1 MLPKNFMLIHI
12 LFYFFLLMWRFKI
25 LIGCFSYMYIYVC
38 VCVSGDLSLVDLFN
52 WLHDVLF
59 MKDFYLILWDVKSFK
74 SFVKTS
80 ILVNLFVFFCVI
92 ACFFVFGGFFLLFFF
107 KNNVLI
113 HVQWWVDPRCLPWFS
128 PTAIIWTP
136 GFSSVG

>member
-92 ACFFVFGGFFLLFFF
+92 ACFFVFGGVFLLFFF
-107 KNNVLI
+107 QKQRFNSRSVMS
-113 HVQWWVDPRCLPWFS
+113 RS
-128 PTAIIWTP
+128 PLLTLVFTHRYILNT
-136 GFSSVG
+136 GFF